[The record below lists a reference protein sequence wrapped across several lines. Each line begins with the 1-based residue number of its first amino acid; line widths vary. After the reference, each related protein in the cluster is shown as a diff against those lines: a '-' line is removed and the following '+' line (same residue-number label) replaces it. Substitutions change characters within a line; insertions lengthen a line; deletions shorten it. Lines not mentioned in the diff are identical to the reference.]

1 MGFMGISGL
10 IRNQGGGPQLQG
22 MSGDFTW
29 MVFIFLHLYLEENSI
44 ILTTKLGN
52 LRILTSV
59 GF

>member
-10 IRNQGGGPQLQG
+10 IRNQGGGPQLQE
-22 MSGDFTW
+22 MSGDFAW
-29 MVFIFLHLYLEENSI
+29 MVFIFLHLHLEGNSI
-44 ILTTKLGN
+44 ILTTKLGD